1 MALEGQQRENA
12 EIIIGAL
19 KVARERVVGD
29 TIAVKEE
36 RRQALKD
43 AISRMYLHVDA
54 GQGGPAPGELRA
66 LIPDTDRVVDRA
78 LAEYA
83 RESRTASSP

>member
-1 MALEGQQRENA
+1 MALEGQQREDA

-19 KVARERVVGD
+19 QVARERVVGD

-43 AISRMYLHVDA
+43 AISRMYLHVDT
-54 GQGGPAPGELRA
+54 GQGGPVAGELRE
-66 LIPDTDRVVDRA
+66 LLGDPDDRVVRRA
-78 LAEYA
+78 LEEWAA
-83 RESRTASSP
+83 AS